1 MKVKR
6 LDLRATFFISS
17 FEVRFVPRRLSLF
30 DSLIQRGVCPR
41 SSGAT
46 DGCVVCPVIPLN
58 RSFFLES
65 FSLRRTKPV
74 CDPKAQQINPGRR
87 PDHNLDRNGVDDGTG
102 ATAAIGATDIHPRDD
117 SSGTGRP
124 HSNRAGIVGSLDQ
137 RKL

>member
-1 MKVKR
+1 M
-6 LDLRATFFISS
+6 
-17 FEVRFVPRRLSLF
+17 PRDPAEPIF
-30 DSLIQRGVCPR
+30 
-41 SSGAT
+41 
-46 DGCVVCPVIPLN
+46 
-58 RSFFLES
+58 
-65 FSLRRTKPV
+65 FSLSHFPYAALSQFVIR
-74 CDPKAQQINPGRR
+74 KAQQINPGRR